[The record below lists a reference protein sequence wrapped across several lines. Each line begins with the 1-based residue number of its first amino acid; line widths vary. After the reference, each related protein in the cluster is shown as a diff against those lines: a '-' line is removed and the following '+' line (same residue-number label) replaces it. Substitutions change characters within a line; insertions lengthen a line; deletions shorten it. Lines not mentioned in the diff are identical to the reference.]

1 MNAFGSTDEIYVL
14 PTGPRRGYVKFRD
27 HRAAEMAVEAG
38 FGCWSES
45 ERVLSSQRS
54 KKNDGTVATYPDS
67 IIARLVGSR
76 GDGIKKLQEESG
88 AAPRRIVVLKIGSEL
103 RGGGLDPPA
112 WGGSGPFGLQVLEL
126 PASAFHCRGLGL
138 QRLGVSQYGRQR
150 IRCCPS

>member
-38 FGCWSES
+38 FGGWSES

-88 AAPRRIVVLKIGSEL
+88 AAPRRIFVLKKGLEL
-103 RGGGLDPPA
+103 RG
-112 WGGSGPFGLQVLEL
+112 
-126 PASAFHCRGLGL
+126 
-138 QRLGVSQYGRQR
+138 
-150 IRCCPS
+150 